1 MKITQAEWQDYY
13 TVQQSGV
20 MNMMGHP
27 LIRKFMPRGNWA
39 AAHKHFEEEG
49 NTGDLVVQE
58 EE

>member
-13 TVQQSGV
+13 TVQQSGI
-20 MNMMGHP
+20 MNMYEHP
-27 LIRKFMPRGNWA
+27 LIFKFAPSGNWA

-49 NTGDLVVQE
+49 NTEDLVLE